1 VHAHGRFWIASL
13 VFDHERAGL
22 TLPAKYLKARGYD
35 ESADQSPA
43 TATVICTQ
51 ANLPDTPLWWISAKV
66 SDSYDGEESFKEG
79 GVEYRD
85 AGKTECFEGEC
96 SLTKEDS
103 DPTFW
108 GEPKLH

>member
-1 VHAHGRFWIASL
+1 MVDLRQSL
-13 VFDHERAGL
+13 GQLRREA
-22 TLPAKYLKARGYD
+22 
-35 ESADQSPA
+35 
-43 TATVICTQ
+43 
-51 ANLPDTPLWWISAKV
+51 
-66 SDSYDGEESFKEG
+66 SFKEE

-96 SLTKEDS
+96 GLTTEDR